1 MKKRCAT
8 EATQRCK
15 NDSWQRLLHNRYR
28 LKRLE
33 ASAVNAGEAR
43 QSAKTSKEKPLRK
56 AKPWNKCWPA

>member
-8 EATQRCK
+8 EAAQRCK

-33 ASAVNAGEAR
+33 ASAVNAGEAW
-43 QSAKTSKEKPLRK
+43 QSARTPKEKPSRLANR
-56 AKPWNKCWPA
+56 WNKCGPA